1 MRPTKNFIGYT
12 DVTIFERDDDVVGG
26 LSTTEIPQYR
36 LPYDVVQFEM
46 KLMKDLGVK
55 VLLFFIY
62 IFRFLVFL
70 VF

>member
-1 MRPTKNFIGYT
+1 MRPTKNFKGYT

-55 VLLFFIY
+55 VLLFFLY
-62 IFRFLVFL
+62 LGF
-70 VF
+70 